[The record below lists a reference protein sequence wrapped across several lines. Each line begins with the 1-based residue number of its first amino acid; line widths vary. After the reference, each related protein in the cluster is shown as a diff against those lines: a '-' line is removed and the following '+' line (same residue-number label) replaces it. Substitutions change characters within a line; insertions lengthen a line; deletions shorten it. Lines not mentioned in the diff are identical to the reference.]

1 MCMSN
6 RKESSFP
13 ENRLPY
19 SNDKKKYYDEV
30 NIVRGIALLLVVLG
44 HSFPD
49 GDVGIKMLSA
59 NWIRS
64 WFYSFHMGIFFA
76 LSGFVMSG
84 RLFSGTYKLS
94 NELKKKTLRLL
105 LPYFV
110 YEFITLGPKLVLTR
124 FVNNPVELSK
134 IGWVF
139 LGKSQ
144 NGGMWFLWHLF
155 VISMIYLLAFKLM
168 KNLGRK
174 TKLIITLV
182 LGVVFYLFYL
192 FCSGSFLDNTFKFTV
207 FFAIGIAANQY
218 YDCIVRLLK
227 MPVAI
232 FAIAVTITLAC
243 PLFNINRNMIYIY

>member
-1 MCMSN
+1 MSN
-6 RKESSFP
+6 QKESSVS

-19 SNDKKKYYDEV
+19 SNDKKKYYYEV

-64 WFYSFHMGIFFA
+64 WLYTFHMGIFFV
-76 LSGFVMSG
+76 LSGFVMSN
-84 RLFSGTYKLS
+84 RLCSGTYKIGD
-94 NELKKKTLRLL
+94 ELKKKALRLL
-105 LPYFV
+105 LPYFI
-110 YEFITLGPKLVLTR
+110 YSFLTLGPKLVLTG
-124 FVNNPVELSK
+124 FVNHPVEASE
-134 IGWVF
+134 IGLVF
-139 LGKSQ
+139 LGKSP

-182 LGVVFYLFYL
+182 LGVVFYLIYL
-192 FCSGSFLDNTFKFTV
+192 FCSGSFLDNTLKF
-207 FFAIGIAANQY
+207 Q
-218 YDCIVRLLK
+218 CSLR
-227 MPVAI
+227 
-232 FAIAVTITLAC
+232 
-243 PLFNINRNMIYIY
+243 